1 MLLDIEP
8 KSTVA
13 SHVTTLAADA
23 AEGQI

>member
-8 KSTVA
+8 KSAVA